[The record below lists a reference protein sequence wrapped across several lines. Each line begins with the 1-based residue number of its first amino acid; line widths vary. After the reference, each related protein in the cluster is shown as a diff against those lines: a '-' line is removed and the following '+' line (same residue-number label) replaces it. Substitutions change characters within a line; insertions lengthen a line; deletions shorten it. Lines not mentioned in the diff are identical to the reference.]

1 MFYITLIITNIA
13 SLIGLFIVTKRSLIL
28 IEKMD
33 DISEQ
38 IEESLD
44 IIDEAYSNVSKHL
57 KSPVLFD
64 DPVVTSMIRDVKNAK
79 DAMLII
85 ANKVTEPFPN
95 EIGSDEEEKSDR
107 KEKKKS

>member
-1 MFYITLIITNIA
+1 MILMLIITNVV
-13 SLIGLFIVTKRSLIL
+13 SLLGLFIMTKRSLTL

-33 DISEQ
+33 DISLQ

-44 IIDEAYSNVSKHL
+44 IIDESYSSVSKHL

-64 DPVVTSMIRDVKNAK
+64 DPVVTSMIRDVKKAR

-85 ANKVTEPFPN
+85 ANKVTEPFSTKS
-95 EIGSDEEEKSDR
+95 GSDEEEKSDR
-107 KEKKKS
+107 KEN